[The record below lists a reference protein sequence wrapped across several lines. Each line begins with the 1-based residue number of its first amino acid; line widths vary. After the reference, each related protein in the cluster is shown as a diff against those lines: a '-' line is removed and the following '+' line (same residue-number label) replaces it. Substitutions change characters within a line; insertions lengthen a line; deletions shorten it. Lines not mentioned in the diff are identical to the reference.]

1 MMKETILIVDD
12 EEGIRKVLGISLA
25 DRGYTVLT
33 AENATAALDIFAR
46 EQPEIV
52 LTDIKMPG
60 MDGIGLLRRL
70 KQANPDTEVVVIT
83 GHGDMDLAIKSLK
96 YEATDFITKPIDDA
110 DLDRALQKSRERI
123 ALRAQLRQYTEN
135 LEELLQRKSA
145 YLAAQ
150 APGGAVP
157 QNLFEDLP
165 GYVTVHSA
173 DYKITAANR
182 RFKEDFAFDPR
193 TGAVCYELVRNRRA
207 PCEDC
212 PVALTFADSKSHQRE
227 LAYQAKTG
235 EDCHLFAWTTPLLEK
250 SGKVGSVMLMAADIS
265 PIMDMR
271 DHLSSLGLM
280 IGSVSHSIKGMLT
293 GLDGGIYM
301 LDRGFV
307 KDDADQVSEGLDIV
321 KMMVGRIKN
330 MVLDILYYAK
340 ERDLEKMPCRV
351 KAFAEETASI
361 AAPRVAEAQLEL
373 ACEFSAVLE
382 TAEFTVDSDQLRSA
396 LVNILENAVD
406 ACLEKGDAAPPQ
418 IHFRV
423 YPEDTDVVFEI
434 QDNGIGMSTE
444 VQSKIFTLFFSSKAT
459 QGTGIG
465 LFITRKIIHQHGGQ
479 ITVASQPGAG
489 TLFRVTIPRD

>member
-1 MMKETILIVDD
+1 
-12 EEGIRKVLGISLA
+12 
-25 DRGYTVLT
+25 
-33 AENATAALDIFAR
+33 
-46 EQPEIV
+46 
-52 LTDIKMPG
+52 
-60 MDGIGLLRRL
+60 
-70 KQANPDTEVVVIT
+70 
-83 GHGDMDLAIKSLK
+83 MDLAIKSLK
-96 YEATDFITKPIDDA
+96 YEATDFITKPIDDG

-123 ALRAQLRQYTEN
+123 VLRAQLRQYTEN
-135 LEELLQRKSA
+135 LEDLLQRKSA
-145 YLAAQ
+145 YLASK
-150 APGGAVP
+150 APDGAVP

-173 DYKITAANR
+173 EYKITAANR
-182 RFKEDFAFDPR
+182 RFKDDFAFDPR
-193 TGAVCYELVRNRRA
+193 TAAVCYELVRHRHT
-207 PCEDC
+207 PCENC
-212 PVALTFADSKSHQRE
+212 PVTQTFADAKSHQCE
-227 LAYQAKTG
+227 LAYRTATG
-235 EDCHLFAWTTPLLEK
+235 RDCQLFAWTTPLLEK

-340 ERDLEKMPCRV
+340 ERDLNKSPCRL
-351 KAFAEETASI
+351 KAFAEETAAI
-361 AAPRVAEAQLEL
+361 VQPRAAAARFEL
-373 ACEFSAVLE
+373 DCDFSAVLE
-382 TAEFTVDSDQLRSA
+382 DDTFTADSDQLRSA

-406 ACLEKGDAAPPQ
+406 ACLEKGDASPPQ
-418 IHFRV
+418 IQFRV
-423 YPEDTDVVFEI
+423 FPGDADVVFEI
-434 QDNGIGMSTE
+434 QDRGIGMRAE
-444 VQSKIFTLFFSSKAT
+444 VQAQIFTLFFSSKST

-479 ITVASQPGAG
+479 ITVNSQPGEGA
-489 TLFRVTIPRD
+489 LFRITIPRE